1 MELILTEDVANLGKR
16 GAVVKVA
23 DGFGRNFLI
32 PKGLAV
38 VATQR
43 NLKQIEEQRIAL
55 AKKDAQFKE
64 EAEILANELNQLHVV
79 LSRKA
84 GETGV
89 LFGSVT
95 TKDIADL
102 MEANGINVDR
112 RKLVL
117 EHPLK
122 QVGNFE
128 VEIHPYTEV
137 TASILVSVAVEE
149 DAEVARLL
157 KRGPESEAVVA
168 EVQASLE
175 GFEKKAAAQMPAA
188 AESVAEEATPEEA
201 ESEKED

>member
-1 MELILTEDVANLGKR
+1 
-16 GAVVKVA
+16 VVKVA